1 MYGQNICLLNNLVH
15 LNKPTL
21 AVQILKNTKGTV
33 ISHRMKYA
41 IPACPSPGAGVHP
54 WLMRA
59 AWACRAGGLKAEE
72 AVCQINR
79 IMTRPPNPPR
89 EIEQAVEKVYNSST
103 TRSTYRGAGNYRKAV
118 RPTFRLESLI
128 SLARKLDGFGIA
140 DLEAR
145 SPIFPEYITP
155 AEFLRH
161 LYTNGEKTILFT
173 SYRSQGQG
181 IVSWSEDDDDIHAF
195 EDFIRS
201 KEGKGAWF
209 LANPVDGLT
218 RKIKRLES
226 STNPEGKS
234 RRCEECVTSFRYLV
248 LESDQTDPAI
258 WLAALVQLPLPI
270 VSITSS
276 GGKSLHALVR
286 IDAESG
292 DHWREIKGKIAPALV
307 TLGADDSAMTAVRLT
322 RLPQCFRAE
331 KDSWQTLYYL
341 NPTADETPIAQLPIV

>member
-1 MYGQNICLLNNLVH
+1 MKHSIPSCPSAGSGVH
-15 LNKPTL
+15 L
-21 AVQILKNTKGTV
+21 
-33 ISHRMKYA
+33 
-41 IPACPSPGAGVHP
+41 
-54 WLMRA
+54 WLMHA
-59 AWACRAGGLKAEE
+59 AWACRSAGMNPNE
-72 AVCQINR
+72 AVYR
-79 IMTRPPNPPR
+79 IEEKMSRPPTPPQ
-89 EIEQAVEKVYNSST
+89 EIKQAVDKVYSSVSQGTGNRFRKPVRATYNSHTLTS
-103 TRSTYRGAGNYRKAV
+103 V
-118 RPTFRLESLI
+118 
-128 SLARKLDGFGIA
+128 ARKMDGFGFA
-140 DLEAR
+140 DLESR
-145 SPIFPEYITP
+145 SPICTEYVTP
-155 AEFLRH
+155 SRFLRH

-195 EDFIRS
+195 DDFIRP

-248 LESDQTDPAI
+248 LESDQTDPAL
-258 WLAALVQLPLPI
+258 WMAALVQVPLPI

-341 NPTADETPIAQLPIV
+341 NPMADETPIAQLPIV